1 MRILMLSHGYP
12 PTLSG
17 VTRVVQK
24 LSRDMIKRGHTVCV
38 VAASEHGSTYRAEDD
53 GVQLIR
59 LSSYN
64 NPFWRDGRF
73 PWINSIEL
81 QKIID
86 SFKPDLIHSHENVIL
101 STQLLRLKPGLNV
114 PVIVSCYFLPVF
126 ATYYL
131 RLGKTL
137 GKLSQQIQWKFF
149 IGSFNKYDHAIFST
163 HSHLQPFLEH
173 GLSVPTSVISNG
185 IDFARYNSSH
195 ETTQANPPGLSL
207 PPRPR
212 MLFVS
217 RLARDKK
224 IDVLLKAMP
233 SILSRQE
240 VYLLLVG
247 QGDDHRRLQN
257 IANKLLIADH
267 VHFMGY
273 VPETLLPAVYK
284 ASDLFALVSDCEV
297 QSIPT
302 LQALA
307 AGVPV
312 VAANAAA
319 LPELVKHGVNGYL
332 VPPDDPASVSQA
344 VLQLLSDRPRA
355 SMMGREGIEIARKHS
370 DVKILNEFE
379 NLYRALTNHH

>member
-24 LSRDMIKRGHTVCV
+24 IARGMIKRGHTVCV
-38 VAASEHGSTYRAEDD
+38 AAASEHGSAYRAEDE

-59 LSSYN
+59 LGSFY
-64 NPFWRDGRF
+64 NPFWRDGRL

-101 STQLLRLKPGLNV
+101 STQLLRLKPDLNI
-114 PVIVSCYFLPVF
+114 PVIVSCYFLPIF

-131 RLGKTL
+131 RLGKTI

-149 IGSFNKYDHAIFST
+149 IWNLNKYDHAIFST

-173 GLSVPTSVISNG
+173 GLRVPSSIISNG
-185 IDFARYNSSH
+185 IDFDRYNSSH
-195 ETTQANPPGLSL
+195 ETTQENTPGLSL
-207 PPRPR
+207 PPKPR
-212 MLFVS
+212 ILFVS

-233 SILSRQE
+233 LILSRKDA
-240 VYLLLVG
+240 YLLLVG
-247 QGDDHRRLQN
+247 EGDDHRRLQN
-257 IANKLLIADH
+257 IANNLLIADH
-267 VHFMGY
+267 VQFLGY
-273 VPETLLPAVYK
+273 VPETLLPSLYK
-284 ASDLFALVSDCEV
+284 ACDLFALVSDCEV

-319 LPELVKHGVNGYL
+319 LPELIQHGVNGYL
-332 VPPDDPASVSQA
+332 VPPDNPASVSQA
-344 VLQLLSDRPRA
+344 VLQLLSDPPRA
-355 SMMGREGIEIARKHS
+355 SLMGREGIEIARKHA

-379 NLYRALTNHH
+379 NLYRDLTNHY